1 MKTETNFKKVNNNL
15 AESKAFSKV
24 EKDIISLIQS
34 FESNDQLFYATNGSI
49 SKRCGLS
56 IMAVINNLNK
66 LQEDGIISKK
76 VISLQDVND
85 SKVLSTW
92 CHSRTKEARY
102 LSINET
108 VYNQLINGKMTR
120 KKAVSKAK
128 LSKKNVELNETIFQ
142 LKEEQYKATIAQLEA
157 KIVELESQ
165 LENCMEVEVDYNK
178 YNIVLP
184 IDNNEIEHTNI
195 NLLSMCIKE
204 DVKLEQNNNNLKT
217 VEMETKQN
225 VEPSL
230 ISSSANVD
238 YGKESAMNMSNNRI
252 KFDNMID
259 DIIADKDMTKQL
271 LSLFQHSNRYERGFE
286 KFIAENSDIIIK
298 FCEDKQRIIPAYLIS
313 NVEVKVEAIKQQT
326 EAEKLMEWI
335 ESQPI
340 EEDVLPY

>member
-56 IMAVINNLNK
+56 IMAVINNLKK
-66 LQEDGIISKK
+66 LEDDGIITKK

-92 CHSRTKEARY
+92 CYSRTKEARY
-102 LSINET
+102 LSINEI

-120 KKAVSKAK
+120 KKAISKAK
-128 LSKKNVELNETIFQ
+128 LVKKNVELSETISQ

-157 KIVELESQ
+157 RIVELESQ
-165 LENCMEVEVDYNK
+165 LINCMEVEVDYNS

-184 IDNNEIEHTNI
+184 IDNNEIEHSNI

-204 DVKLEQNNNNLKT
+204 VKEQINNNLKT
-217 VEMETKQN
+217 VEMKEN
-225 VEPSL
+225 VEDCAKVRS
-230 ISSSANVD
+230 NNTD

-252 KFDNMID
+252 KFDAMID
-259 DIIADKDMTKQL
+259 DIIADKDTTKQL
-271 LSLFQHSNRYERGFE
+271 LSLFQHSNKYERGFE
-286 KFIAENSDIIIK
+286 KFINENSDIIIK
-298 FCEDKQRIIPAYLIS
+298 YCEDKQRIIPTYLIS
-313 NVEVKVEAIKQQT
+313 NIEVKIEAVKEQT

>member
-1 MKTETNFKKVNNNL
+1 MKTETNFKKVNNRL
-15 AESKAFSKV
+15 AESKLLSQN
-24 EKDIISLIQS
+24 EKAIISLIQS

-49 SKRCGLS
+49 STRTS
-56 IMAVINNLNK
+56 ISIRSVQDILKK
-66 LQEDGIISKK
+66 LEEDGIILKK

-102 LSINET
+102 LSINNE

-120 KKAVSKAK
+120 KKSVSKAK
-128 LSKKNVELNETIFQ
+128 LAKKNVELNETISQ
-142 LKEEQYKATIAQLEA
+142 LKEEQYKAKIAQLEA
-157 KIVELESQ
+157 RIVELEYQLNDCGKIIVEDMKVSSGYESSSIVLS
-165 LENCMEVEVDYNK
+165 LENKFFGEKEEVKV
-178 YNIVLP
+178 
-184 IDNNEIEHTNI
+184 
-195 NLLSMCIKE
+195 
-204 DVKLEQNNNNLKT
+204 EQINNNLKT
-217 VEMETKQN
+217 EVEMETKQN
-225 VEPSL
+225 VEDKVKYP
-230 ISSSANVD
+230 AHNTD

-252 KFDNMID
+252 KFDAMID
-259 DIIADKDMTKQL
+259 DIIADKDMIKQL